1 MRLQYH
7 QKLFGRFRHSDRGSA
22 VIMIFAL
29 ITIVGAL
36 AVNNTTVLANLKREL
51 QLVERRQL
59 QHSGAIARTN
69 QPASKRPQSIDPDKA
84 AAKQLE
90 K

>member
-1 MRLQYH
+1 MRLQNH
-7 QKLFGRFRHSDRGSA
+7 RKLFGRLRHSDCGSA

-29 ITIVGAL
+29 IAIVGAL
-36 AVNNTTVLANLKREL
+36 AVSNTTVLANLKREL

-69 QPASKRPQSIDPDKA
+69 QPASTRSQSIDQGKA
-84 AAKQLE
+84 AAKRLE

>member
-1 MRLQYH
+1 MRLQNQ
-7 QKLFGRFRHSDRGSA
+7 QKLFGSLRHSDRGSA

-36 AVNNTTVLANLKREL
+36 AVSNATVLANLKREL

-69 QPASKRPQSIDPDKA
+69 QPASTRRQSLDQHKVT
-84 AAKQLE
+84 AKQLE
-90 K
+90 R